1 MEAPLLTKSSYA
13 LDELEEMSTEEHFKD
28 HSASGTYVCGYCKS
42 PLFFSKDK
50 FTSNKRQP
58 TFRVVKPEAVQYFEE
73 LSLGVPRPAFSCTV
87 CSLPLGF
94 TFTDKGRCYAPLSV
108 CLRFEEGQKGP
119 VGNASVVPTKVTE
132 TKPTPAALQPAVEPE
147 PTKDT
152 VFKNPRVSL
161 DHTTHNTGRTTTIEL
176 ATFALHVL
184 WLPLPIVLAYLNK

>member
-1 MEAPLLTKSSYA
+1 MFVGTVNHRCSFPRTSLPPI
-13 LDELEEMSTEEHFKD
+13 
-28 HSASGTYVCGYCKS
+28 SASQPFVLSSLKRFNTLKNSVWVSLVLRLAVLLYAHIPSLATTYTPS
-42 PLFFSKDK
+42 TTPI
-50 FTSNKRQP
+50 Q
-58 TFRVVKPEAVQYFEE
+58 
-73 LSLGVPRPAFSCTV
+73 